1 MMVRDKEQRTSINDG
16 GCTPSRRQVLVG
28 LGVTAAAG
36 LAGCSGSASRGAA
49 SVDCHSAALAHG
61 DGDIL
66 DSGVMATVEDDEVRL
81 AIPLSVQTVT
91 NQQVDRLEVFDASG
105 EVAHVIPVSPDDERL
120 MANKSGVGDGQ
131 LQYEQY
137 LGQRPF
143 HGQYRVVAVDQTGR
157 ERDSLTVE
165 FNCFPEVDG

>member
-1 MMVRDKEQRTSINDG
+1 MVRETAQRTAVTED
-16 GCTPSRRQVLVG
+16 GCTPSRRQVLAG

-36 LAGCSGSASRGAA
+36 LAGCRGSASGGSE
-49 SVDCHSAALAHG
+49 SVDCHSAALSHG

-66 DSGVMATVEDDEVRL
+66 DRGVMAAIEGDDVRL
-81 AIPLSVQTVT
+81 AIPLAVEAVQ
-91 NQQVDRLEVFDASG
+91 NQNVDRLKVFDASG
-105 EVAHVIPVSPDDERL
+105 EVVHVIPVSPDDESR
-120 MANKSGVGDGQ
+120 MVRKSGVGDGQ

-143 HGQYRVVAVDQTGR
+143 HGQYRVVAIDQTGT
-157 ERDSLTVE
+157 ELDSITVE